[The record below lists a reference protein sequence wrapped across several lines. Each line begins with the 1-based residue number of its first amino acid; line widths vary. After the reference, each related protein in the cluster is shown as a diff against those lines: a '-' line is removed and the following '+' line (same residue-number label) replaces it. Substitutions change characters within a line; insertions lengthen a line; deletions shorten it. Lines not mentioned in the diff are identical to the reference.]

1 MPSTPSTGQGQTS
14 GQQSPSG
21 DKKANNKDSDGK
33 DSKNQGDQSSD
44 SDQTNSDSDL
54 AEVGASVARAADA
67 VTRASEA
74 LAKAREKIAAKSDA
88 NEQGKDEGENQESSE
103 TADASDE
110 ESQQSSE
117 GDPNYDPFAEPSG
130 GGAAAASCI
139 NIEGEDGIQNPIE
152 PPPPSGGIGDI
163 LSRLFTTNW
172 YLKFFYLTRASY
184 EQNKFKAQFDMI
196 SGAVGNSVVFKY
208 NNNELVQASF
218 LTLNLRL
225 YGGYKF
231 VEKWGS
237 KNKFRYEA
245 FVYGGLRTYFQRL
258 QTEVNAT
265 NISLDIHP
273 VWVEPIIGLENQFTW
288 KRWMVALQGD
298 YGSITSRNRQTYQLT
313 AFVNY
318 RMGSL
323 TSIEIYHWTCTDKVN
338 I

>member
-1 MPSTPSTGQGQTS
+1 MTDIPHSVMHKSLLLFLCLFLPVLGSAQDSLTKKEIRIIEADFLIPGKPWTVEIPLWIPGFAGEFAY
-14 GQQSPSG
+14 G
-21 DKKANNKDSDGK
+21 D
-33 DSKNQGDQSSD
+33 
-44 SDQTNSDSDL
+44 
-54 AEVGASVARAADA
+54 
-67 VTRASEA
+67 
-74 LAKAREKIAAKSDA
+74 
-88 NEQGKDEGENQESSE
+88 
-103 TADASDE
+103 
-110 ESQQSSE
+110 
-117 GDPNYDPFAEPSG
+117 
-130 GGAAAASCI
+130 I

-265 NISLDIHP
+265 NISMDIHP

-323 TSIEIYHWTCTDKVN
+323 TSIKFGWNHLYVNRNDKYLQEDIKVN
-338 I
+338 LTLSGPSVAVAFHF